1 MTNSKD
7 LSSLMDRNFVMPDLS
22 GLTRI
27 SESLVALQTSELQR
41 AIQTI
46 TDSQRRIFENAS
58 FISSLND
65 FVDAIHKAMM
75 PTQDLMDSLLKATS
89 NFRINITSF
98 QNINDSLSITL
109 KAINS
114 IVDIHTSIE
123 KDVSEV
129 ESLAN
134 GSSCLVSMSAEVKE
148 RYDTKSIVYENSAN
162 VQIVA
167 EITEIKEGQ
176 KQILEELASFKKTT
190 ANHFIPAKLTDIGFI
205 NGSRSMISING
216 KAIQFNGGI
225 ASVILH
231 IIFGRKNFSK
241 TRSYEP
247 IDFYDK
253 CENNDWFCVGE
264 EEHKKFQ
271 KKVYQ
276 SIRNINN
283 RFMEATNF
291 DKKLIIQD
299 GNNSYILNPDL
310 FK

>member
-1 MTNSKD
+1 
-7 LSSLMDRNFVMPDLS
+7 
-22 GLTRI
+22 
-27 SESLVALQTSELQR
+27 
-41 AIQTI
+41 
-46 TDSQRRIFENAS
+46 
-58 FISSLND
+58 
-65 FVDAIHKAMM
+65 
-75 PTQDLMDSLLKATS
+75 
-89 NFRINITSF
+89 
-98 QNINDSLSITL
+98 
-109 KAINS
+109 
-114 IVDIHTSIE
+114 
-123 KDVSEV
+123 
-129 ESLAN
+129 
-134 GSSCLVSMSAEVKE
+134 
-148 RYDTKSIVYENSAN
+148 
-162 VQIVA
+162 
-167 EITEIKEGQ
+167 
-176 KQILEELASFKKTT
+176 
-190 ANHFIPAKLTDIGFI
+190 
-205 NGSRSMISING
+205 MISING